1 MPKITS
7 KIGLCLFSCLFV
19 LIGCSDPNPKI
30 SVTDND
36 SEREVLMM
44 NEEPENEEERI
55 EDTYK
60 KLLADK
66 PDTYFEQWK
75 YDVVANQIAVDVTS
89 NDLAADALHHHKLW
103 LGFDEHV
110 GKENPKT
117 FKFIST
123 HPLSQMGDDD
133 TYHIPLIV
141 NDKPF
146 SGVLIGIHKKT
157 GNKIL
162 EAQFYEGKRLGTFNV
177 WTNNNRL
184 HTKTIAERIIITR
197 PNAVRKPIVY
207 LYPTQKTA
215 VNISLDFNGELT
227 HTYPKYNTEK
237 GWSVTANT
245 DGTLLDEKT
254 GKTYPYLFWE
264 GESDYKYHLQ
274 TGHVISSEATADFL
288 DNTLAQLG
296 LNRREATDFI
306 TYWLP
311 ELEQNPYN
319 LIHFSTEQYQAN
331 AKMNIT
337 PTPDAIIRIF
347 MVYQPLQAPIDIAVQ
362 QFDTKPNRT
371 GFTVVEWGGKKAS
384 PTLNPLTL

>member
-7 KIGLCLFSCLFV
+7 KFGLCLVSCLFLLV
-19 LIGCSDPNPKI
+19 GCTDNQSEI
-30 SVTDND
+30 SVADND
-36 SEREVLMM
+36 SEREVLIF
-44 NEEPENEEERI
+44 EKEPEQDQESI
-55 EDTYK
+55 EATYK

-66 PDTYFEQWK
+66 PDTYFEQWQ
-75 YDVVANQIAVDVTS
+75 YDEIANHITLDVTS

-103 LGFDEHV
+103 LGFDTHI

-123 HPLSQMGDDD
+123 HKLSQMDDDD
-133 TYHIPLIV
+133 TYSIPLLV
-141 NDKPF
+141 NEEPF
-146 SGVLIGIHKKT
+146 SGILIGINKKT
-157 GNKIL
+157 GKKIL

-184 HTKTIAERIIITR
+184 HTKTMTERIIITR
-197 PNAVRKPIVY
+197 PDAVRKPVIY

-215 VNISLDFNGELT
+215 INVALDFDGKLT
-227 HTYPKYNTEK
+227 HTYPKYNNEN
-237 GWSVTANT
+237 GWSITADV

-264 GESDYKYHLQ
+264 GESDYKYNLN
-274 TGHVISSEATADFL
+274 TGNIVAGDATADFL

-319 LIHFSTEQYQAN
+319 LIHFSTEEYASN
-331 AKMNIT
+331 APMQIT
-337 PTPDAIIRIF
+337 PTPNSLIRVF
-347 MVYQPLQAPIDIAVQ
+347 MVYQPLETPIDIPVQ
-362 QFDTKPNRT
+362 QFATQPSRT
-371 GFTVVEWGGKKAS
+371 GFTAVEWGGKKAAS
-384 PTLNPLTL
+384 TFNSLTF